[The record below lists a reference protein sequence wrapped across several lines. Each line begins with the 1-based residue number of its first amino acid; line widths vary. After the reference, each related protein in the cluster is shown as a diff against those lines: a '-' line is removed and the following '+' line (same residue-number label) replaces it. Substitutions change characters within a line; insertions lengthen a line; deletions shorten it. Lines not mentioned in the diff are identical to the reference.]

1 MTTGQYLTDDVPF
14 SCCRPTSP
22 RPCIH
27 HQVQD
32 NDIHYNYDYHTDLT
46 LHTIGCKEKLMEYFG
61 SQFTKL
67 GAAAFG
73 LLGVQVSTDNVQ
85 AFEEKLLFIR
95 KEFSASWSA
104 ARGKEW
110 ETMLQYRSEGARRLV
125 PEYLTKS
132 KPVNASMDF
141 V

>member
-32 NDIHYNYDYHTDLT
+32 NDIHYNYDYRTGLT

-73 LLGVQVSTDNVQ
+73 LLGVQVMYRHLKKNYFYKRRIQCELVGGSWEGMGKDV
-85 AFEEKLLFIR
+85 AVGRKGRGGLYPEKVNL
-95 KEFSASWSA
+95 S
-104 ARGKEW
+104 
-110 ETMLQYRSEGARRLV
+110 ML
-125 PEYLTKS
+125 P
-132 KPVNASMDF
+132 MDF
-141 V
+141 L